1 MRFLLDTNIVIAA
14 SLALSEPLR
23 VRMAAC
29 DADDFV
35 TSAIVYAEALFGSMR
50 DKPPPVDRL
59 RLFIEEVPV
68 LPFDEAAG
76 TAYASL
82 PFMRASYDRL
92 IAAHAL
98 SLGLILIT
106 QNTKH
111 FADIPNLKVENWTLP
126 L

>member
-1 MRFLLDTNIVIAA
+1 MRFLLDTNIVIIA
-14 SLALSEPLR
+14 SLALNEPLR

-50 DKPPPVDRL
+50 HKPPPIDRL
-59 RLFIEEVPV
+59 QLFIEEVPV
-68 LPFDEAAG
+68 LPFDGAAAA
-76 TAYASL
+76 AYASL
-82 PFMRASYDRL
+82 PFLRGSYDRL

-98 SLGLILIT
+98 ALGLTIVT
-106 QNTKH
+106 ANVAD
-111 FADIPNLKVENWTLP
+111 FADVPNLKVENWTLP